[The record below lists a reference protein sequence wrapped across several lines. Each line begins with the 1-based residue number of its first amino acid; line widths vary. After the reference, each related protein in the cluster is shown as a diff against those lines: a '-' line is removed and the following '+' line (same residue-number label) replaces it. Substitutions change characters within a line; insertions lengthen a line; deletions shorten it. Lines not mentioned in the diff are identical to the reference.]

1 MTPVRRRHGALI
13 DPAVANGDAIID
25 AGMIAGMNARR
36 KVTLHLPE
44 DLLDKAQRASGHGIT
59 ETVRQGLRLVAA
71 GDTFR
76 RVSMLR
82 GRVKFSISA
91 RQLRED
97 RE

>member
-1 MTPVRRRHGALI
+1 MTV
-13 DPAVANGDAIID
+13 
-25 AGMIAGMNARR
+25 
-36 KVTLHLPE
+36 HLPE
-44 DLLDKAQRASGHGIT
+44 DLLDQAQRASGQGIT

-82 GRVKFSISA
+82 GRVKFSIRA

-97 RE
+97 RG